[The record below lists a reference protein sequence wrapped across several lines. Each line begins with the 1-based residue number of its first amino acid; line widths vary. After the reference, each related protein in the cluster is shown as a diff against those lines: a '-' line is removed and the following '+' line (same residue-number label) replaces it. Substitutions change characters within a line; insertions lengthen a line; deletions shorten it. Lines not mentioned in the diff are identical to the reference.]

1 MGELSKGAQRGA
13 AYLDELVAKQGQ
25 TPEQIVGK
33 LLSQRDADTRRD
45 AEASIARL
53 ARLTAVEYERTR
65 TEEAKRLGVR
75 SAVLDRLVQVERQ
88 QCQTADGIRFE
99 DVAPWPEAVSGDA
112 LLSDIADTIKRF
124 IVCKIETAQAAAL
137 WIAMTWFIDMIDVAP
152 LAVITAPEK
161 RCGKSQLLTLLGKLS
176 HRPMVV
182 SNISPSALFRVID
195 AYHPTLMID
204 EADAFM
210 RDNEELRGILNS
222 GHTRDSA
229 FVVRVVG
236 ENLTPKQFSTW
247 GAKAIA
253 GIGKLADTLMD
264 RAITLD
270 LRRKMPHEEVER
282 IRHARP
288 GLFDDLASR
297 LCRFATDQREAVRRA
312 RPSVPGALNDRAQ
325 DNWEPLLAIAEVAG
339 GIWPEAARLAAIAV
353 SGGTEESATL
363 GTELLASIREAFEAR
378 REVRIGTK
386 ELIEALCEDEEKP
399 WASYSKAGRITPRQ
413 LAKRLKDY
421 GIASKLLRTG
431 SDVLRGYERGQFE
444 DAFCRYLPASVSV
457 TGAGVT
463 VTENLSVTQKLNDSA
478 GCNVVTEKGGNPI
491 ECKEEAFTLKHTCPD
506 VPLTV
511 DEAAAVL
518 AWLTSIGERSQEVI
532 DDVLS
537 QCERSAEARGY
548 YLGRA
553 EETPA
558 D

>member
-1 MGELSKGAQRGA
+1 MGELSNGAQRGA
-13 AYLDELVAKQGQ
+13 AYLDEQIAKQGQ
-25 TPEQIVGK
+25 TPEQMVSK
-33 LLSQRDADTRRD
+33 LLSQQDADTRRD
-45 AEASIARL
+45 DEASIARL
-53 ARLTAVEYERTR
+53 AGLTPVEYERIR

-75 SAVLDRLVQVERQ
+75 TAVLDRLVQVERQ
-88 QCQTADGIRFE
+88 QCQTVDGISFE
-99 DVAPWPEAVSGDA
+99 DVTPWPDAVSGDA
-112 LLSDIADTIKRF
+112 LLSDIACTIGRF

-137 WIAMTWFIDMIDVAP
+137 WIAMTWFIDMIEVAP

-195 AYHPTLMID
+195 TYHPTLMID

-229 FVVRVVG
+229 YVVRVVG

-247 GAKAIA
+247 RAKAIA

-288 GLFDDLASR
+288 ELFDDLASR

-339 GIWPEAARLAAIAV
+339 GIWPETARQVAIAI
-353 SGGTEESATL
+353 SGGMEESAAL
-363 GTELLASIREAFEAR
+363 GTELLASIRDVFEAK
-378 REVRIGTK
+378 RETRIYTK
-386 ELIEALCEDEEKP
+386 DLIEALCEDEEKP

-421 GIASKLLRTG
+421 GVASQLLRIG
-431 SDVLRGYERGQFE
+431 SDVLRGYERVQFE
-444 DAFCRYLPASVSV
+444 DAFCRYLPASVSA

-463 VTENLSVTQKLNDSA
+463 VTESAICYKKPSNDA
-478 GCNVVTEKGGNPI
+478 GCNVVTDKTGNPI
-491 ECKEEAFTLKHTCPD
+491 GGEEQWTF
-506 VPLTV
+506 
-511 DEAAAVL
+511 
-518 AWLTSIGERSQEVI
+518 
-532 DDVLS
+532 
-537 QCERSAEARGY
+537 
-548 YLGRA
+548 
-553 EETPA
+553 
-558 D
+558 